1 MVQAGSLTEMGT
13 KQSVR
18 AVPPARTQNRSQKP
32 KAPQDAILQQHVR
45 LENFYFGGDNYGY
58 KPNTA
63 DDSE

>member
-1 MVQAGSLTEMGT
+1 MAQAGSLTEMDT

-18 AVPPARTQNRSQKP
+18 DALLVKTQNRSQKP

-58 KPNTA
+58 KPNTEN
-63 DDSE
+63 DSQ